1 MTAIVLALVFLGVLF
16 LIVGG
21 FVFMNRRR
29 LGSTDA
35 ARVRVGEV
43 GGLVRSKT
51 PVSILRDE
59 RVSEIRALN
68 ELLSGRGFII
78 QLEREIARAGSRQR
92 PAEFMLFS
100 VLYGLIGLTVALFV
114 LGGVFA
120 TAGLLLALV
129 PWVLLRRRQEKRSRQ
144 FEVQL
149 PDALE
154 LLTNSLR
161 SGYSLQAGMEFVGK
175 ETSAPLG
182 PEITRFYEEQR
193 LGIDVRTALVAM
205 QERIGTDDARM
216 FVTALLLQ
224 RETGGNLAE
233 LLMSISAIIRER
245 LTFRGQVATLT
256 AEPKASA
263 RVLAGMPFVMFGI
276 LYLMNPEYMQ
286 PLLTTP
292 AGHFAIGYALVSV
305 VIGYLLMSSI
315 ASVEM

>member
-21 FVFMNRRR
+21 FVFLNRRR
-29 LGSTDA
+29 LGSSDA

-43 GGLVRSKT
+43 GGLIRSKT

-100 VLYGLIGLTVALFV
+100 VLCGLIGLTVALFV

-120 TAGLLLALV
+120 AAGLLMALV

-292 AGHFAIGYALVSV
+292 AGHLAIGYALASV

-315 ASVEM
+315 ANVEM

>member
-1 MTAIVLALVFLGVLF
+1 M
-16 LIVGG
+16 
-21 FVFMNRRR
+21 
-29 LGSTDA
+29 
-35 ARVRVGEV
+35 
-43 GGLVRSKT
+43 
-51 PVSILRDE
+51 
-59 RVSEIRALN
+59 
-68 ELLSGRGFII
+68 
-78 QLEREIARAGSRQR
+78 
-92 PAEFMLFS
+92 
-100 VLYGLIGLTVALFV
+100 
-114 LGGVFA
+114 
-120 TAGLLLALV
+120 
-129 PWVLLRRRQEKRSRQ
+129 
-144 FEVQL
+144 
-149 PDALE
+149 
-154 LLTNSLR
+154 
-161 SGYSLQAGMEFVGK
+161 
-175 ETSAPLG
+175 G